1 MRLKA
6 LTLAAGLLL
15 AAPVWGD
22 DIPMDLQ
29 GAVRGLQAA
38 FDKGDKETVTA
49 MITDDHVSIMSYA
62 QFYGRASLLE
72 AMSKYKLSEYRIDLL
87 KATTIGRDVALV
99 TSHGAIRGTY
109 AGKPVPSRVIVG
121 QVWVKQDGRWREAT
135 YQETPEGQP

>member
-1 MRLKA
+1 
-6 LTLAAGLLL
+6 
-15 AAPVWGD
+15 
-22 DIPMDLQ
+22 MDLQ
-29 GAVRGLQAA
+29 EAVRGLQAA

-72 AMSKYKLSEYRIDLL
+72 AMPKYKFSEYRIDQL
-87 KATTIGRDVALV
+87 KTTTIGPDVALV